1 MSAPTPETA
10 ENSDRARTS
19 LEALRTE
26 IAKAVVGQDPAV
38 TGLVVALLCR
48 GHVLLEGVP
57 GVAKTLLVRTLA
69 ASLELDTKRVQFTPD
84 LMPSD
89 VTGSLVYDA
98 RTAEFSFQPGPV
110 FTNLLLADEIN
121 RTPPKTQSS
130 LLEAMEERQVTVDGT
145 PRLLPDPFLVAAT
158 QNPVEYEGTY
168 PLPEA
173 QLDRFL
179 LKLTVPLPTRED
191 EINVLTRHAEGFNPR
206 DLQAAGVRPVA
217 GPADLEAARAAVAKT
232 SVSAEIAGYVV
243 DICRATR
250 ESPSLTLGVSPRGAT
265 ALLSTARAWAWL
277 TGRDYVIPGRCE
289 GPGPA
294 HPAPPDPAPARSGDG
309 RSHRRLRHHRDP
321 HPRPRPPLRSCPMAL
336 TGRTALLAALG
347 SLPVGILAPSWTGML
362 AVNAPLSLAILCDYA
377 LAAPVRTLR
386 FTRSGDTSV
395 RLGDSAEVQLTVTN
409 PSSRRLRAHLRDA
422 WPPSSWHTGTEQAA
436 SRHKL
441 TVPAGERRRLTT
453 VLRPTRRGD
462 RHAERVTVRSYGPL
476 GLAARQ
482 GNHQVP
488 WTVRVLPPF
497 TSRKHLPSRL
507 ARLRELDG
515 RTSVLIR
522 GQGTEFDSL
531 RDYVPGDDTRSI
543 DWRATARQTT
553 VAVRTWRPER
563 DRHILVVLDTG
574 RTSAG
579 RVGDVPRLDAA
590 MDAALLL
597 TALASRAGDRV
608 DLLAYDRRIRAQV
621 QGRSGGDLLPAAGQR
636 PRSAGTRTRRDRRPR
651 PQRHRAAAA
660 PRAAP

>member
-1 MSAPTPETA
+1 
-10 ENSDRARTS
+10 
-19 LEALRTE
+19 
-26 IAKAVVGQDPAV
+26 
-38 TGLVVALLCR
+38 
-48 GHVLLEGVP
+48 
-57 GVAKTLLVRTLA
+57 
-69 ASLELDTKRVQFTPD
+69 
-84 LMPSD
+84 
-89 VTGSLVYDA
+89 
-98 RTAEFSFQPGPV
+98 
-110 FTNLLLADEIN
+110 
-121 RTPPKTQSS
+121 
-130 LLEAMEERQVTVDGT
+130 
-145 PRLLPDPFLVAAT
+145 
-158 QNPVEYEGTY
+158 
-168 PLPEA
+168 
-173 QLDRFL
+173 
-179 LKLTVPLPTRED
+179 
-191 EINVLTRHAEGFNPR
+191 
-206 DLQAAGVRPVA
+206 
-217 GPADLEAARAAVAKT
+217 
-232 SVSAEIAGYVV
+232 
-243 DICRATR
+243 
-250 ESPSLTLGVSPRGAT
+250 
-265 ALLSTARAWAWL
+265 
-277 TGRDYVIPGRCE
+277 
-289 GPGPA
+289 
-294 HPAPPDPAPARSGDG
+294 
-309 RSHRRLRHHRDP
+309 
-321 HPRPRPPLRSCPMAL
+321 MAL

-347 SLPVGILAPSWTGML
+347 SLPVGVLAPSWTGML

-409 PSSRRLRAHLRDA
+409 TSNRRLRAHLRDA
-422 WPPSSWHTGTEQAA
+422 WPPSSWLTGTEQTA

-441 TVPAGERRRLTT
+441 TVPSGERRRLTT

-462 RHAERVTVRSYGPL
+462 RQAERITVRSYGPL

-482 GNHQVP
+482 GSHKVP

-621 QGRSGGDLLPAAGQR
+621 QGRSAGDLLPAVVNALAPLEPELVETDARGLSATALHSA
-636 PRSAGTRTRRDRRPR
+636 PRRSLIVLLTSLDAAPVEEGLLPVLPQLTKRHTVLVASVADPHIEQMSKTRGTVDAVYEAAAGTQAQTQRRRTAEQL
-651 PQRHRAAAA
+651 QRHGVTVVDATPDNLAPALADAYLALKAAG
-660 PRAAP
+660 RL

>member
-1 MSAPTPETA
+1 
-10 ENSDRARTS
+10 
-19 LEALRTE
+19 
-26 IAKAVVGQDPAV
+26 
-38 TGLVVALLCR
+38 
-48 GHVLLEGVP
+48 
-57 GVAKTLLVRTLA
+57 
-69 ASLELDTKRVQFTPD
+69 
-84 LMPSD
+84 
-89 VTGSLVYDA
+89 
-98 RTAEFSFQPGPV
+98 
-110 FTNLLLADEIN
+110 
-121 RTPPKTQSS
+121 
-130 LLEAMEERQVTVDGT
+130 
-145 PRLLPDPFLVAAT
+145 
-158 QNPVEYEGTY
+158 
-168 PLPEA
+168 
-173 QLDRFL
+173 
-179 LKLTVPLPTRED
+179 
-191 EINVLTRHAEGFNPR
+191 
-206 DLQAAGVRPVA
+206 
-217 GPADLEAARAAVAKT
+217 
-232 SVSAEIAGYVV
+232 
-243 DICRATR
+243 
-250 ESPSLTLGVSPRGAT
+250 
-265 ALLSTARAWAWL
+265 
-277 TGRDYVIPGRCE
+277 
-289 GPGPA
+289 
-294 HPAPPDPAPARSGDG
+294 
-309 RSHRRLRHHRDP
+309 
-321 HPRPRPPLRSCPMAL
+321 MAL

-395 RLGDSAEVQLTVTN
+395 RLGDAAEVQLTVTN
-409 PSSRRLRAHLRDA
+409 PSNRRLRAHLRDA
-422 WPPSSWHTGTEQAA
+422 WPPSSWLTGAGQAA

-441 TVPAGERRRLTT
+441 TVPAGERRRVTT

-462 RHAERVTVRSYGPL
+462 RQADRVTVRSYGPL

-482 GNHQVP
+482 GNHKVH

-579 RVGDVPRLDAA
+579 RVGDIPRLDAA

-621 QGRSGGDLLPAAGQR
+621 QGRSAGDLLPALVNALAPLEPELVETDARGLSAAALNSA
-636 PRSAGTRTRRDRRPR
+636 PRRSLIVLLTSLDAAPIEEGLLPVLPLLTKGHTVLVASVADPHVQQMSTARGTIEDVYDAAAGTQAQAQRRRTAEQL
-651 PQRHRAAAA
+651 QRHGVTVVDATPDNLAPALADAYLALKAAG
-660 PRAAP
+660 RL